1 VPEGN
6 RPESPGDELRAVRVA
21 KWEALR
27 AQGRD
32 PFRLTRYPRTHTAT
46 AVRQGWPGNAGESVR
61 VAGRVTAM
69 RLHGKIAFVDVRDES
84 DRIQVVVRDVHPEAY
99 ATLEWLDLGDHVGVE
114 GLVTAT
120 RRGEISVDAVAMEL
134 LTKSFR
140 GLPDKWAGLKDI
152 DLRYRQRY
160 LDLIAHPAVR
170 DVFRLRSETVRALR
184 DFLHGEGFMEVE
196 TPVLWPVAGGAEA
209 RPFVTHH
216 NALDLTLYLRIAM
229 ELHLKRLV
237 VGGFERVF
245 EIGRVF
251 RNEGIST
258 RHNPEFT
265 LLELYWAYVGYEEIM
280 DLVERMLFHVVT
292 RITGRPVLEVGGR
305 TLDFTPPYARVDFV
319 ERLQAAAGVDWFA
332 VTTQAEALQAAR
344 RLGIRV
350 DPQASRVQ
358 ILDKIVAETVEP
370 DLVQPTFLVHHPVE
384 VSPLA
389 KRRAAD
395 PRTTERFELF
405 CAGRELANAFSEL
418 NDPIDQRRRFEAQQA
433 ERARGNLDMPEWD
446 EDFLL
451 ALEHGLPPTGGL
463 GVGVD
468 RLVMLLADVPSIR
481 DVILFPTMRPLG

>member
-6 RPESPGDELRAVRVA
+6 RPESPGEELRAVRIA

-27 AQGRD
+27 EAGRD
-32 PFRLTRYPRTHTAT
+32 PFRVTRYERTHTA
-46 AVRQGWPGNAGESVR
+46 AGIRQGWPANAGELVR
-61 VAGRVTAM
+61 VAGRVVAV
-69 RLHGKIAFVDVRDES
+69 RVHGKIAFVDVRDES
-84 DRIQVVVRDVHPEAY
+84 DRIQVVVREGAPAF

-114 GLVTAT
+114 GTVTAT
-120 RRGEISVDAVAMEL
+120 RRGEISVEADTMEL

-170 DVFRLRSETVRALR
+170 EVFRLRSETVRTLR
-184 DFLHGEGFMEVE
+184 EFLHAEGFMEVE

-280 DLVERMLFHVVT
+280 NLVERMLLHVVT
-292 RITGRPVLEVGGR
+292 TVAKSPVLEVGGR
-305 TLDFTPPYARVDFV
+305 RIDFTPPFARVDFV
-319 ERLQAAAGVDWFA
+319 ERLREKTGIDWFGVA
-332 VTTQAEALQAAR
+332 TQAEALEAAQK
-344 RLGIRV
+344 LGIRV
-350 DPQASRVQ
+350 DPQASRIQ

-370 DLVQPTFLVHHPVE
+370 DLVQPTFLLHHPVD

-389 KRRAAD
+389 KRRAQD

-418 NDPIDQRRRFEAQQA
+418 NDPIDQRRRFEAQQV
-433 ERARGNLDMPEWD
+433 ERSRGNLDMPAWD
-446 EDFLL
+446 EDFLI
-451 ALEHGLPPTGGL
+451 ALEHGMPPTGGL
-463 GVGVD
+463 GIGVD
-468 RLVMLLADVPSIR
+468 RLVMLLADAPSTR
-481 DVILFPTMRPLG
+481 DVILFPTMRPLA